1 MTEPTKRSIPA
12 LPTTDLATIVNLAP
26 TLAATPSSV
35 LLSKV
40 PWDGPRLDPHV
51 LPART
56 MLAWLR

>member
-1 MTEPTKRSIPA
+1 MSESRPPPIPA
-12 LPTTDLATIVNLAP
+12 PVIANLEP
-26 TLAATPSSV
+26 RLAAAPSAQ

-40 PWDGPRLDPHV
+40 PWDGPRLDPDA